1 MVKGVVVIRE
11 LGALVIEVDF
21 FLTIEFALELV
32 GDLSGGDSVPE
43 FINYNLGSFDSPLG
57 LFDTDIEDID
67 FVLAGVHEFAPTPE
81 GVILTYYQKC
91 VRINEWDNLT
101 FSLGDALNIVFEVID
116 LHLKGSLVDSGGA
129 DSECGD
135 GGKEFHLVLFSII
148 IILNSKVL
156 IID

>member
-1 MVKGVVVIRE
+1 M
-11 LGALVIEVDF
+11 
-21 FLTIEFALELV
+21 
-32 GDLSGGDSVPE
+32 
-43 FINYNLGSFDSPLG
+43 
-57 LFDTDIEDID
+57 
-67 FVLAGVHEFAPTPE
+67 HEFTPAPKS
-81 GVILTYYQKC
+81 VVLTYYQKN
-91 VRINEWDNLT
+91 VRLSEWDKLT

-116 LHLKGSLVDSGGA
+116 GHLEGSLVDSGGA